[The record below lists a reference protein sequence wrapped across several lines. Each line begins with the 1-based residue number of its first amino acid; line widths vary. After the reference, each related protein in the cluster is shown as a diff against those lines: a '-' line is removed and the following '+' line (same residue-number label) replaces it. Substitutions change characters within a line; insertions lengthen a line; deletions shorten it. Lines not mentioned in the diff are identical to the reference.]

1 MPRRHGHDEH
11 CRELHRALDH
21 AKATL
26 RAAPIRDTFGGDPH
40 AAVAELR
47 SERETAVTAE
57 IARIE
62 QALREHGCTLGR
74 FG

>member
-11 CRELHRALDH
+11 CRELHRALDR
-21 AKATL
+21 AKAML
-26 RAAPIRDTFGGDPH
+26 RSEPIRETLGGDPH

-47 SERETAVTAE
+47 SERETAATAE

-62 QALREHGCTLGR
+62 QALREHGCTLSR
-74 FG
+74 IR